1 MEPEIRSQPEQSFF
15 FVRGWLFLGH
25 FGRVFAGRVCVARV
39 SLHYFSLAGAALPST
54 TMQGEREAMPPGHV
68 SGAEAAAM
76 AQQPPVGTVVQAQ
89 AQVVQP
95 AAVTVVQPAQ
105 QPVGQV
111 VYQQQPVQPVGQV
124 VYQQPAVQPP
134 AVVVQ
139 QPQHAGP
146 HQEKF
151 IGIATISI
159 AALLCVCGCWPC
171 AWIPFVA
178 PCDERSVYPPQQQQQ
193 SVVTVQQPQPGVVV
207 QQQPKY

>member
-1 MEPEIRSQPEQSFF
+1 
-15 FVRGWLFLGH
+15 
-25 FGRVFAGRVCVARV
+25 
-39 SLHYFSLAGAALPST
+39 
-54 TMQGEREAMPPGHV
+54 MPPGHV

-76 AQQPPVGTVVQAQ
+76 AQQPAVGTVVQPQ

-95 AAVTVVQPAQ
+95 AAVTVVQPTVVQPQ

-111 VYQQQPVQPVGQV
+111 VYQQQQPVQPQVVYQPQQPVQPVGQV
-124 VYQQPAVQPP
+124 VYQQQQPP

-139 QPQHAGP
+139 QPTHAGP

-151 IGIATISI
+151 IGIATVSI

-178 PCDERSVYPPQQQQQ
+178 PCDERSVYPPQQQQT
-193 SVVTVQQPQPGVVV
+193 STVVV
-207 QQQPKY
+207 QQQQPKHY

>member
-1 MEPEIRSQPEQSFF
+1 
-15 FVRGWLFLGH
+15 
-25 FGRVFAGRVCVARV
+25 
-39 SLHYFSLAGAALPST
+39 
-54 TMQGEREAMPPGHV
+54 MPPGHV

-76 AQQPPVGTVVQAQ
+76 AQQQPAVGTVVQPQ

-95 AAVTVVQPAQ
+95 AAVSVVQPQ

-111 VYQQQPVQPVGQV
+111 VYQQQQPVQPQVVYQPQQPVQPVGQV
-124 VYQQPAVQPP
+124 VYQQQQPP

-139 QPQHAGP
+139 QPTHAGP

-151 IGIATISI
+151 IGIATVSI

-178 PCDERSVYPPQQQQQ
+178 PCDERSVYPPQQQQT
-193 SVVTVQQPQPGVVV
+193 STVVV
-207 QQQPKY
+207 QQQPKQY

>member
-1 MEPEIRSQPEQSFF
+1 
-15 FVRGWLFLGH
+15 
-25 FGRVFAGRVCVARV
+25 
-39 SLHYFSLAGAALPST
+39 
-54 TMQGEREAMPPGHV
+54 MQQGEAMPPGHV

-76 AQQPPVGTVVQAQ
+76 AQQPAVGTVVVQPQ

-95 AAVTVVQPAQ
+95 TVVQPQ

-111 VYQQQPVQPVGQV
+111 VYQQQQPVQPQVVYQPQQPVQPVGQV
-124 VYQQPAVQPP
+124 VYQQQQPP

-139 QPQHAGP
+139 QPTHAGP

-151 IGIATISI
+151 IGIATVSI

-178 PCDERSVYPPQQQQQ
+178 PCDERSVYPPQQQQT
-193 SVVTVQQPQPGVVV
+193 STVVV
-207 QQQPKY
+207 QQQQPKYY

>member
-1 MEPEIRSQPEQSFF
+1 
-15 FVRGWLFLGH
+15 
-25 FGRVFAGRVCVARV
+25 
-39 SLHYFSLAGAALPST
+39 
-54 TMQGEREAMPPGHV
+54 MPPGHV

-76 AQQPPVGTVVQAQ
+76 AQQPAVGTVVVQPQ

-95 AAVTVVQPAQ
+95 AAVTVVQPTVVQPQ
-105 QPVGQV
+105 QPLGQV
-111 VYQQQPVQPVGQV
+111 VYQQQQPVQPVGQV
-124 VYQQPAVQPP
+124 VYQQQQPP

-139 QPQHAGP
+139 QPTHAGP

-151 IGIATISI
+151 IGIATVSI

-178 PCDERSVYPPQQQQQ
+178 PCDERSVYPPQQQQT
-193 SVVTVQQPQPGVVV
+193 STVVV

>member
-1 MEPEIRSQPEQSFF
+1 
-15 FVRGWLFLGH
+15 
-25 FGRVFAGRVCVARV
+25 
-39 SLHYFSLAGAALPST
+39 
-54 TMQGEREAMPPGHV
+54 MPPGHV

-76 AQQPPVGTVVQAQ
+76 AQQQPAVGTVVQPQ

-95 AAVTVVQPAQ
+95 AAVTVVQPTVVQPQ

-111 VYQQQPVQPVGQV
+111 VYQQQPQVVQPQVVYQPQQPVQPVGQV
-124 VYQQPAVQPP
+124 VYQQQQPP

-139 QPQHAGP
+139 QPTHAGP

-151 IGIATISI
+151 IGIATVSI

-178 PCDERSVYPPQQQQQ
+178 PCDERSVYPPQQQQT
-193 SVVTVQQPQPGVVV
+193 STVVV
-207 QQQPKY
+207 QQQPKQY

>member
-1 MEPEIRSQPEQSFF
+1 
-15 FVRGWLFLGH
+15 
-25 FGRVFAGRVCVARV
+25 
-39 SLHYFSLAGAALPST
+39 
-54 TMQGEREAMPPGHV
+54 MPPGHV

-76 AQQPPVGTVVQAQ
+76 AQQQPAVGTVVQPQ

-95 AAVTVVQPAQ
+95 TVVQPQ

-111 VYQQQPVQPVGQV
+111 VYQQQQPVQPQVVYQPQQPVQPVGQV
-124 VYQQPAVQPP
+124 VYQQQQPP

-139 QPQHAGP
+139 QPTHAGP

-151 IGIATISI
+151 IGIATVSI

-178 PCDERSVYPPQQQQQ
+178 PCDERSVYPPQQQQT
-193 SVVTVQQPQPGVVV
+193 STVVV
-207 QQQPKY
+207 QQQPKQY

>member
-1 MEPEIRSQPEQSFF
+1 
-15 FVRGWLFLGH
+15 
-25 FGRVFAGRVCVARV
+25 
-39 SLHYFSLAGAALPST
+39 
-54 TMQGEREAMPPGHV
+54 MPPGHV

-76 AQQPPVGTVVQAQ
+76 AQQPAVGTVVVQPQ

-95 AAVTVVQPAQ
+95 TVVQPQ

-111 VYQQQPVQPVGQV
+111 VYQQQPQVVQPQVVYQPQQPVQPVGQV
-124 VYQQPAVQPP
+124 VYQQQQPP

-139 QPQHAGP
+139 QPTHAGP

-151 IGIATISI
+151 IGIATVSI

-178 PCDERSVYPPQQQQQ
+178 PCDERSVYPPQQQQT
-193 SVVTVQQPQPGVVV
+193 STVVV
-207 QQQPKY
+207 QQQPKQY

>member
-1 MEPEIRSQPEQSFF
+1 MKPEIRSHREQFCF
-15 FVRGWLFLGH
+15 RVRGWLFLASFVGPH
-25 FGRVFAGRVCVARV
+25 FAGRVCVARV
-39 SLHYFSLAGAALPST
+39 SLHCFSLAAGAASPST

-76 AQQPPVGTVVQAQ
+76 AQGTVVQPQ

-95 AAVTVVQPAQ
+95 AAVTVVQPTVVQPQ
-105 QPVGQV
+105 QPLGQV
-111 VYQQQPVQPVGQV
+111 VYQQQQPVQPVGQV
-124 VYQQPAVQPP
+124 VYQQQQPP

-139 QPQHAGP
+139 QPTHAGP

-151 IGIATISI
+151 IGIATVSI

-178 PCDERSVYPPQQQQQ
+178 PCDERSVYPPQQQQT
-193 SVVTVQQPQPGVVV
+193 STVVV
-207 QQQPKY
+207 QQQPKQY